1 MILVLIISMIIALA
15 IKDWISGGVIA
26 FVVFLN
32 ISVGFV
38 QEVKA
43 EKLWDL

>member
-26 FVVFLN
+26 FVVFLTYQLG
-32 ISVGFV
+32 SF
-38 QEVKA
+38 KKSRLK
-43 EKLWDL
+43 KLWDL